1 MAAYQL
7 TNGDM
12 ILRTADNVFIPPDP
26 RNRDYE
32 AYQAWLAAGN
42 VADPV
47 PPPSAEGAVTDSA
60 KALLLNQ
67 AKAAIA
73 QGDTTTALH
82 LLLKHLEG

>member
-32 AYQAWLAAGN
+32 AYLAWVAAGN
-42 VADPV
+42 TADPAPV
-47 PPPSAEGAVTDSA
+47 VSPPPNLLGQARAALALGNTASALD
-60 KALLLNQ
+60 LLLR
-67 AKAAIA
+67 
-73 QGDTTTALH
+73 H
-82 LLLKHLEG
+82 LGA